1 VSLPVTIPLVTVEV
15 KKLILSDA
23 QPTPQEGY
31 EIVMV
36 KDLGWTKLWM
46 EFKITTT

>member
-1 VSLPVTIPLVTVEV
+1 LPIEVNLVKVEIAELV
-15 KKLILSDA
+15 LGDE

-31 EIVMV
+31 EVVMV

-46 EFKITTT
+46 IFKIIMS